1 MPGLLDPRV
10 RRPGRLASG
19 DLLPEPLHQ
28 QTAGGPVPR
37 RRAGNCPARA
47 CGLVLHRS
55 TSLGRHGVYSRHA
68 STNAPPLS
76 VLAPT
81 RLTGA
86 SWTATPD
93 DRPSSTHRN
102 RIREDPNGIRGAVVQ
117 ARRAFRPDGS
127 DRRPQGEAATAAG
140 PCAAELPHGRRS
152 RLLGRPPGSCTDSDR
167 LRVVRV
173 DRRQVGSRGRP
184 VVDGRPDTDGHNQRA
199 TGASGVSAGPA
210 RRRRASALTRRSQR
224 PSTRVTA
231 SFPTGP
237 AGGWGENGSTATGL
251 AAAVRRVVPG
261 PG

>member
-68 STNAPPLS
+68 SANAPPRS

-93 DRPSSTHRN
+93 DRRSSTHRN

-117 ARRAFRPDGS
+117 ARRASRADGA
-127 DRRPQGEAATAAG
+127 DRRAAGRGRLRPPDTAPPNCRTAAALAFWAARPG
-140 PCAAELPHGRRS
+140 PVRIQTGSGSSGLIVAKSVVAAGQWLMA
-152 RLLGRPPGSCTDSDR
+152 DR
-167 LRVVRV
+167 IRTATISAQPARAACPQ
-173 DRRQVGSRGRP
+173 DRRAG
-184 VVDGRPDTDGHNQRA
+184 DARA
-199 TGASGVSAGPA
+199 P
-210 RRRRASALTRRSQR
+210 
-224 PSTRVTA
+224 
-231 SFPTGP
+231 
-237 AGGWGENGSTATGL
+237 
-251 AAAVRRVVPG
+251 
-261 PG
+261 